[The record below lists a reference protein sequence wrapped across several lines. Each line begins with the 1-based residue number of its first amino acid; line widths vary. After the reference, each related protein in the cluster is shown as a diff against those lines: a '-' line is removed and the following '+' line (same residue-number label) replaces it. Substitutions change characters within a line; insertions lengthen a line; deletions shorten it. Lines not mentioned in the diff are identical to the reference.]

1 MASIDEQTREV
12 TMKTMPLTELADL
25 CGGKLLA
32 GDPACQVFGLSTDTR
47 TLRTGEVFLA
57 LKGEHFDGHTFARKA
72 LEKGAAGII
81 GERESL
87 RELVQRSDEAVG
99 LIEVGDTLAALH
111 LLAQGYRARFSIPLV
126 AVTGSCG
133 KTTTKDMLAAIAG
146 ETGDTLKTNGN
157 LNNLIGAP
165 LMLLHIAPET
175 RVAVIE
181 IASNSPGE
189 IGRLSQILNPTAGI
203 ITSIGPVHL
212 EGFGSLEGVM
222 REKCSLAAHISSQ
235 GFVVINLD
243 DIPLEKIS
251 SIFHG
256 KVVTFGTRATADFYP
271 TDVRQDVQYGTEFLV
286 NGSEPMAIP
295 VPGMHNV
302 LNALAAIAAAR
313 ELGIDFKA
321 IRRGLAR
328 FVGGKMRMETLHV
341 RGATV
346 VNDAYNAN
354 PRAMRESIST
364 IMAMPAGRR
373 ILVLGDMLELGDY
386 AREAHHSLGSFIGE
400 MGADLLYVVGVFAG
414 EVREGALEGGLKE
427 EQVHCC
433 TNTEEIAASLRTV
446 LHSGDLLLVKGS
458 RGMQMERVI
467 RLLGEE
473 I

>member
-1 MASIDEQTREV
+1 
-12 TMKTMPLTELADL
+12 MKTMPLIELADL

-32 GDPACQVFGLSTDTR
+32 GDPDRQVSGLSTDTR
-47 TLRTGEVFLA
+47 TLHVGEVFLA
-57 LKGEHFDGHTFARKA
+57 LKGEHFDGHMFTGNA
-72 LEKGAAGII
+72 LDKGAAGII
-81 GERESL
+81 GEPDGL
-87 RELVQRSDEAVG
+87 RELVQLDRTAG

-111 LLAQGYRARFSIPLV
+111 LLAQGYRARFSMPLI
-126 AVTGSCG
+126 AITGSCG
-133 KTTTKDMLAAIAG
+133 KTTTKDMLAAIAD
-146 ETGDTLKTNGN
+146 EAGDTLKTNGN

-165 LMLLHIAPET
+165 LMLLRLAPDT
-175 RVAVIE
+175 RMAIIE

-189 IGRLSQILNPTAGI
+189 IARLSPILNPTAGI

-212 EGFGSLEGVM
+212 EGFGSIEGVM

-235 GFVVINLD
+235 GFVVINHD
-243 DIPLEKIS
+243 DIPLEKVS

-256 KVVTFGTRATADFYP
+256 KVVTFGTRKVADFYA
-271 TDVRQDVQYGTEFLV
+271 TDVRQDVRYGTEFLL

-313 ELGIDFKA
+313 ELDIDFGT
-321 IRRGLAR
+321 IRRGLSH
-328 FVGGKMRMETLHV
+328 FVGGKMRMETLQV
-341 RGATV
+341 RGATII
-346 VNDAYNAN
+346 NDAYNAN

-364 IMAMPAGRR
+364 IMAMPAERR

-386 AREAHHSLGSFIGE
+386 AREAHRSLGSFVGE
-400 MGADLLYVVGVFAG
+400 MHADLLYVAGAFAG

-433 TNTEEIAASLRTV
+433 TNAEEIAASLHDYLR
-446 LHSGDLLLVKGS
+446 SGDLLLVKGS

-467 RLLGEE
+467 EVLSEE